1 MKNLGQESETTS
13 GKRTKGG
20 SFGLRSFGMFKNSYK
35 SSPVIALVFV
45 VLAGLLPLSVGSHNQ
60 TSLFQYVI
68 YLFWITLAESWNL
81 IGGYANLINL
91 GMGAFFG
98 LGAIVTSVLLVV
110 GIPFYPTMLIAGTV
124 GIGLALALTPTF
136 RLKSDYF
143 AIGSLVIPFVL
154 KPIVEYLA
162 KKTSF
167 DVPFSVVLNPTAFY
181 YAGLLMT
188 GFAIFGIFFLMR
200 SRIGLALRSIGDDEV
215 AAASAGVNVLRYKL
229 IALIVSGFIASVAG
243 SYYLGIL
250 GAVNTSIFDNLSF
263 SLFPA
268 FMVIIGGI
276 GTFEGPIAGSLLFS
290 AVSFGA
296 VTYFQGS
303 NFEVLVFSIMIM
315 VVAVLLPKG
324 IVPTAGKLY
333 KRIAS
338 RKSASDG

>member
-1 MKNLGQESETTS
+1 MGLFKTS
-13 GKRTKGG
+13 R
-20 SFGLRSFGMFKNSYK
+20 N
-35 SSPVIALVFV
+35 SSPLIALILIV
-45 VLAGLLPLSVGSHNQ
+45 VAGIVPLSIGQNNQ
-60 TSLFQYVI
+60 SLLSQYVI
-68 YLFWITLAESWNL
+68 YLVWITLAESWNL

-98 LGAIVTSVLLVV
+98 LGAVVTSVLLFA
-110 GIPFYPTMLIAGTV
+110 GIPFFVAMVVAGFV
-124 GIGLALALTPTF
+124 GAVLALALTPTF

-143 AIGSLVIPFVL
+143 AIGSLVIPLVL
-154 KPIVEYLA
+154 KPVVEYFA

-167 DVPFSVVLNPTAFY
+167 DMPFAVILNSTEFY

-188 GFAIFGIFFLMR
+188 GFAIFGIFFMMR
-200 SRIGLALRSIGDDEV
+200 SRIGMALRSIGDDEV
-215 AAASAGVNVLRYKL
+215 AAASAGVNVLLFKM

-250 GAVNTSIFDNLSF
+250 GAVNTSIFNDLTF

-276 GTFEGPIAGSLLFS
+276 GTFEGPIVGSLLFS

-296 VTYFQGS
+296 VVYFQGT

-315 VVAVLLPKG
+315 IVAVILPKG
-324 IVPTAGKLY
+324 VIPTLRRLVRK
-333 KRIAS
+333 IADRRS
-338 RKSASDG
+338 IRSV

>member
-1 MKNLGQESETTS
+1 MTELGQKSTSSETPVQ
-13 GKRTKGG
+13 KRK
-20 SFGLRSFGMFKNSYK
+20 SLFGLGLFK
-35 SSPVIALVFV
+35 SSRNSSPLIAVAFL
-45 VLAGLLPLSVGSHNQ
+45 VLAGIVPLTIGSNNQ
-60 TSLFQYVI
+60 SILFQYVI
-68 YLFWITLAESWNL
+68 YLVWITLAESWNL

-98 LGAIVTSVLLVV
+98 LGAMVTSVLLFA
-110 GIPFYPTMLIAGTV
+110 GFPFFLSMIIAGFV
-124 GIGLALALTPTF
+124 GAVLALALTPTF

-143 AIGSLVIPFVL
+143 AIGSLVIPLVL
-154 KPIVEYLA
+154 KPIVEYFA

-167 DVPFSVVLNPTAFY
+167 DMPFGVVLNSTEFY

-188 GFAIFGIFFLMR
+188 GSAIFGIFFMMK
-200 SRIGLALRSIGDDEV
+200 SRIGMALRSIGDDEV
-215 AAASAGVNVLRYKL
+215 AAASTGVNVLLFKM
-229 IALIVSGFIASVAG
+229 IALIVSGFIAAVAG

-250 GAVNTSIFDNLSF
+250 GAVNTSIFNDLTF

-276 GTFEGPIAGSLLFS
+276 GTFEGPIIGSLLFS

-296 VTYFQGS
+296 VVYFQGT

-324 IVPTAGKLY
+324 IIPTLRRLV
-333 KRIAS
+333 KRIQS
-338 RKSASDG
+338 RRSKP

>member
-1 MKNLGQESETTS
+1 
-13 GKRTKGG
+13 
-20 SFGLRSFGMFKNSYK
+20 MFKNSYK
-35 SSPVIALVFV
+35 SSPVIALVLIL
-45 VLAGLLPLSVGSHNQ
+45 LAGLLPLTVGVNNQ
-60 TSLFQYVI
+60 AALFQYVI
-68 YLFWITLAESWNL
+68 YLFWIKLAESWNL

-98 LGAIVTSVLLVV
+98 LGAIVTSVLLVAGV
-110 GIPFYPTMLIAGTV
+110 PFNPSMLIEGTV

-154 KPIVEYLA
+154 KPIVEYFA

-167 DVPFSVVLNPTAFY
+167 DMPFGVVLNPTAFY
-181 YAGLLMT
+181 FAGLLMMGLT
-188 GFAIFGIFFLMR
+188 IFGIFFLMR

-215 AAASAGVNVLRYKL
+215 AAASAGVNVLQIKM
-229 IALIVSGFIASVAG
+229 IALIVSGIIASVAG

-250 GAVNTSIFDNLSF
+250 GAMNTSIFDNLSF

-315 VVAVLLPKG
+315 VVAVFLPKG
-324 IVPTAGKLY
+324 IIPALGKLY
-333 KRIAS
+333 KGIAS
-338 RKSASDG
+338 RRSGARV

>member
-1 MKNLGQESETTS
+1 MDSGEKSYRKSANRLG
-13 GKRTKGG
+13 
-20 SFGLRSFGMFKNSYK
+20 GLGLFK
-35 SSPVIALVFV
+35 SSRNSSPLITLVLLALAALV
-45 VLAGLLPLSVGSHNQ
+45 PLTIGANNQ
-60 TSLFQYVI
+60 SILFQYVI
-68 YLFWITLAESWNL
+68 YLVWITLAESWNL

-98 LGAIVTSVLLVV
+98 LGAMVTSVLLIA
-110 GIPFYPTMLIAGTV
+110 GMPFYPSMIMAGFV
-124 GIGLALALTPTF
+124 GAVLALALTPTF

-143 AIGSLVIPFVL
+143 AIGSLVIPLVL
-154 KPIVEYLA
+154 KPIVEYFA

-167 DVPFSVVLNPTAFY
+167 DMPFGVILNSTEFY

-188 GFAIFGIFFLMR
+188 GLSIFGIFFMMR
-200 SRIGLALRSIGDDEV
+200 SRIGMALRSIGDDET
-215 AAASAGVNVLRYKL
+215 AAAAAGVNVLLFKM
-229 IALIVSGFIASVAG
+229 IALIVSGFIAAVAG

-250 GAVNTSIFDNLSF
+250 GAVNTSIFNDLTF

-276 GTFEGPIAGSLLFS
+276 GTFEGPIIGSLLFS

-296 VTYFQGS
+296 VVYFQGS

-324 IVPTAGKLY
+324 IIPTVRRLI
-333 KRIAS
+333 KRIPF
-338 RKSASDG
+338 RRSDAKI